1 MRGCG
6 GAGFQRACLLCGS
19 KQNEVFWWRYG
30 WARTRFH
37 GRWEATS
44 QFACHKCLLRSNH
57 RHVFHVS
64 ASGCPVAWLCE
75 FDCPLFPHILNWRQ
89 GSWDGWQCGN
99 LVVLLSYV
107 SGKKNASR
115 DGKRTLAVTR
125 PARLS
130 NFSNEANVQA
140 RWLCFTLNT
149 CSACESTP

>member
-37 GRWEATS
+37 GRWEAAS

-107 SGKKNASR
+107 FGKTLPGMANARWRSR
-115 DGKRTLAVTR
+115 DRRDCPILATK
-125 PARLS
+125 P
-130 NFSNEANVQA
+130 
-140 RWLCFTLNT
+140 T
-149 CSACESTP
+149 CRRAGFASH